1 MKSSRS
7 RRTTLAG
14 AQAQFADHPAEVM
27 NVSNTGALI
36 HTSQRHGVGSH
47 GPLTLDLPGAPLQ
60 LTARVVRCEPVAGP
74 LSKSTGK
81 FSLALT
87 FVGPSAEAVARLE
100 EVCKTGRRAASE
112 DRGLHVSLVRR
123 CPKCGSRDVAR
134 EGRRMYSCC
143 QCGRVFTGF
152 RIGFLRFS
160 R

>member
-1 MKSSRS
+1 MKPSRS

-14 AQAQFADHPAEVM
+14 AHAQFADNPADVM
-27 NVSNTGALI
+27 NVSSTGALI

-47 GPLTLDLPGAPLQ
+47 GPLVLDLPGAPLQ
-60 LTARVVRCEPVAGP
+60 LTARVVRCEPAAGP

-81 FSLALT
+81 FALALI
-87 FVGPSAEAVARLE
+87 FVGASADAIARLE
-100 EVCKTGRRAASE
+100 EVCKTARRAGDE
-112 DRGLHVSLVRR
+112 RRLYVSLVRR
-123 CPKCGSRDVAR
+123 CPKCDSRDVAR

-143 QCGRVFTGF
+143 QCGRVFSGF